1 MSGFGYNKGEYNI
14 HYLLK
19 ESRQDW
25 ISTNLRQDYPSFG
38 ELVWT
43 STWKLQSYEQHVN
56 YGPTLLRNILMQ
68 KIPNPSY

>member
-25 ISTNLRQDYPSFG
+25 ISINLRQDYPSFG
-38 ELVWT
+38 ELV
-43 STWKLQSYEQHVN
+43 
-56 YGPTLLRNILMQ
+56 
-68 KIPNPSY
+68 